1 LAQCLPAFLLG
12 GTSAAL
18 AARHQTDRLGEA
30 ERLLADGERNGH
42 CSTSR
47 SATSSS
53 NVCPSSRACAL
64 ILLHKNQELTMAM
77 LDDVLRTAGP
87 GAENRICALGRRRR
101 SELGADLS
109 SIGMSI
115 GRFVTVALICAGAV
129 LMMSDAADAKA
140 SRASRAS
147 KASAPPAL
155 DAQAVNAAELP
166 APSGRGGKG
175 GAPAPSAAALIKAEI
190 LLDRAGFSPGQ
201 IDGKS
206 GTNDQ
211 KAITAFQE
219 ANGIKPGGS
228 LDPQTWERL
237 TATSSDPMLVE
248 YEIQPGDVK
257 GPFNKTIP
265 PSLEK
270 KAELKTLNYTS
281 PRELLAEKFH
291 IDPDLLTR
299 LNPKASLET
308 AGTKIMVPNVA
319 KKPSEAKVA
328 KVVVDKSQRTVRA
341 LDGGGKLISFYPA
354 SVGSEERPAPSGTL
368 SIRSVVEN
376 PTYHYTP
383 KLKFKGVKTQKPFTV
398 AAGPKNPVGSIWI
411 DLGDG
416 YGIHGTPDPQK
427 ISKTESH
434 GCVRLTNWDAQA
446 LGKMVHKG
454 IKVDF
459 IN

>member
-1 LAQCLPAFLLG
+1 
-12 GTSAAL
+12 
-18 AARHQTDRLGEA
+18 
-30 ERLLADGERNGH
+30 
-42 CSTSR
+42 
-47 SATSSS
+47 
-53 NVCPSSRACAL
+53 
-64 ILLHKNQELTMAM
+64 MAI
-77 LDDVLRTAGP
+77 LDDVLGAMGSGAKNRTW
-87 GAENRICALGRRRR
+87 ALRRRR
-101 SELGADLS
+101 RGKLGIDPS

-115 GRFVTVALICAGAV
+115 GRFVTAALICASVV
-129 LMMSDAADAKA
+129 LIMSSAANAKARAKA
-140 SRASRAS
+140 SAA
-147 KASAPPAL
+147 PAL

-166 APSGRGGKG
+166 APSGKG
-175 GAPAPSAAALIKAEI
+175 RAPAPSAAAIIKAEI

-219 ANGIKPGGS
+219 GNGIKPSGS

-270 KAELKTLNYTS
+270 KAELKTLNYTD

-291 IDPDLLTR
+291 IDPGLLTR
-299 LNPKASLET
+299 LNPKASFET

-398 AAGPKNPVGSIWI
+398 AAGPKNPVGSMWI

-416 YGIHGTPDPQK
+416 YGIHGTPDPSK